1 MICVYVCLAHICLGV
16 HEHYHLLLVYLF
28 AAPEVDIANDKSTWI
43 SQELSKSDRPEL
55 TSAGKV
61 VSGGQWALNL

>member
-1 MICVYVCLAHICLGV
+1 MHCY
-16 HEHYHLLLVYLF
+16 LLLVYLF
-28 AAPEVDIANDKSTWI
+28 AAPEVEIANDKSTWI

-61 VSGGQWALNL
+61 VSGGECGLNL

>member
-1 MICVYVCLAHICLGV
+1 MCVCVHVCLTHITFGICDTMQYIV
-16 HEHYHLLLVYLF
+16 NLF
-28 AAPEVDIANDKSTWI
+28 AAPEVDIVNDKSTWI

-61 VSGGQWALNL
+61 VSGGQRV

>member
-1 MICVYVCLAHICLGV
+1 MCVCVWLACLAHI
-16 HEHYHLLLVYLF
+16 YHGTCDVMQFIVNLF
-28 AAPEVDIANDKSTWI
+28 AAPEVAIANDKSTWI

-61 VSGGQWALNL
+61 VSGG